1 MSYFEPEAEVSSS
14 SGREVMFSDCD
25 TVDDDEAGTAA
36 VAAAAG
42 CAVPHSGLGGTA
54 VWKLLFPNR

>member
-42 CAVPHSGLGGTA
+42 CAVPLAGLGGTA

>member
-42 CAVPHSGLGGTA
+42 CAVPLAGLGGTA
-54 VWKLLFPNR
+54 VWK

>member
-1 MSYFEPEAEVSSS
+1 MSYFEPEVEVSSS

-42 CAVPHSGLGGTA
+42 CAVPLAGLGGTA

>member
-14 SGREVMFSDCD
+14 SGREMMFSDCD
-25 TVDDDEAGTAA
+25 TVDEDEAGTAA

-42 CAVPHSGLGGTA
+42 CAVPLAGLGGTA

>member
-1 MSYFEPEAEVSSS
+1 MSCFEPEAEVSSS

-42 CAVPHSGLGGTA
+42 CAVPLAGLGGTA
-54 VWKLLFPNR
+54 VWKLLLPNR

>member
-1 MSYFEPEAEVSSS
+1 
-14 SGREVMFSDCD
+14 VMFSDCD

-42 CAVPHSGLGGTA
+42 CAVPLAGLGGTA

>member
-1 MSYFEPEAEVSSS
+1 MSYFEPEVEVSSS

-25 TVDDDEAGTAA
+25 TVDDDEAKTAA
-36 VAAAAG
+36 VAGAAG
-42 CAVPHSGLGGTA
+42 CAVPLAGLGGTA